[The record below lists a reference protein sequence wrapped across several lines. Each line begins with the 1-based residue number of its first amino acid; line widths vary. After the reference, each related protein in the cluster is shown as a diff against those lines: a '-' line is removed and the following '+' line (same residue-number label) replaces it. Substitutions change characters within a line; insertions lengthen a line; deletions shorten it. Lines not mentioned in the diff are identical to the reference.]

1 MASRFGK
8 PVPVASAVAER
19 KAGPTVDKKP
29 TRQFAHPREKR
40 QLDLARV
47 EAHLQMVFEK
57 AGQFPPF
64 RYHGR
69 VEEPSRKTKADLTSF
84 GVERGEPKRPR
95 LDQQQGIR
103 RVDARIPTAKKV
115 NTCSSRSMFC
125 FCFSFVDPLKPCVR
139 LGLWVR
145 RWKIFTKLWENFAM
159 DRLIST
165 SLLRKNRR
173 YPYVVKCDPLEL
185 KFVEIFNANLL

>member
-40 QLDLARV
+40 QLDLGAMNRRPQAENRPEKFPSRV

-145 RWKIFTKLWENFAM
+145 R
-159 DRLIST
+159 
-165 SLLRKNRR
+165 
-173 YPYVVKCDPLEL
+173 
-185 KFVEIFNANLL
+185 